1 MSLYRKVNILYSL
14 SVIIFTYILWI
25 LLCYTILGI
34 NYNIELISINIVSVY
49 IMQYLILKGK
59 DRVAS
64 FAVPIVISIVL
75 SMLYLKSSYIT
86 IVGSIYTVFI
96 LYLTYNENITN
107 NNYEYYKDNA
117 KKSIIILLFIGLILM
132 FLNKNFVMSIL
143 KLYITFLVFMVI
155 TLRESRRLQSGIQLK
170 NSAIKN
176 LLLLAFTLIL
186 LTNKFFLF
194 MVKIIMYAKTILD
207 NILTKIIDIILVIFA
222 EPITSIV
229 VFMKNAMKN
238 INLNNVQPISKHNKN
253 LNITHI
259 NINNQTSGYV
269 IYIVTFLKIVVI
281 VIVLASIYNAIAK
294 KINSG
299 LANSE
304 ILQEKEKIKN
314 TKINKNPKLKNV
326 IKNIFNRDISIKG
339 RIVYI
344 YRRFQI
350 ITFKKQIFKS
360 YMTARE
366 LSTVTKVYTNKTQE
380 VEKLTGLYNEAKFSN
395 HTLQI
400 NKYDEAKDS
409 FQQIKK
415 SLE

>member
-34 NYNIELISINIVSVY
+34 NYNIVSVY

-155 TLRESRRLQSGIQLK
+155 TLCESRRLQSGIQLK